1 VIYARRQDPKSTEA
15 ALAYFDQAEKHYQ
28 SNNDAEGRGEVFY
41 QRAAMYVTR
50 RDSKN
55 AREQIERAIANA
67 NAIDDKYL
75 EIRARLQL
83 SNVLQLEGKSFEA
96 KKYASEALE
105 FAKTSNRE
113 VLTVNGLVVFGFS
126 FFNTD
131 LAQAERYFQ
140 QALDVADYYQT
151 RRSKVRALLSL
162 ASVESQRHSR
172 PEKIRAYVD
181 RALPIIKEDVYR
193 KFEMQAHELLG
204 HAYLQQGDYDIA
216 RQAFERELE
225 LAKEYGDRDQLSRGY
240 EGHGLVMQAKEDYP
254 AALSDF
260 EQNLKWAQVVG
271 LATGIANAKAN
282 RANVLWRLGRYDE
295 AKQSLSESQQMVEE
309 KELEGELPARLKL
322 IAAEMALSIGS
333 YSLAESEA
341 RMALKRAGEFEA
353 VAIQASSLIGLA
365 QAHSGRTEAGAK
377 SCDGAVE
384 VARRLSTP
392 HLLSAALLAL
402 AAAQLDSGETQA
414 ALLNVKEALETFNR
428 SGQLESAWRALSLA
442 AQASMRVGDHA
453 SAQAYRSDAAKVLAD
468 FGQRFDAHTYQR
480 YLERFDVRNQ
490 RRFVIEVAG
499 LKPANR

>member
-1 VIYARRQDPKSTEA
+1 
-15 ALAYFDQAEKHYQ
+15 
-28 SNNDAEGRGEVFY
+28 
-41 QRAAMYVTR
+41 
-50 RDSKN
+50 
-55 AREQIERAIANA
+55 
-67 NAIDDKYL
+67 
-75 EIRARLQL
+75 
-83 SNVLQLEGKSFEA
+83 
-96 KKYASEALE
+96 
-105 FAKTSNRE
+105 
-113 VLTVNGLVVFGFS
+113 
-126 FFNTD
+126 
-131 LAQAERYFQ
+131 
-140 QALDVADYYQT
+140 
-151 RRSKVRALLSL
+151 
-162 ASVESQRHSR
+162 
-172 PEKIRAYVD
+172 
-181 RALPIIKEDVYR
+181 
-193 KFEMQAHELLG
+193 
-204 HAYLQQGDYDIA
+204 
-216 RQAFERELE
+216 
-225 LAKEYGDRDQLSRGY
+225 
-240 EGHGLVMQAKEDYP
+240 MQAKEDYP

-453 SAQAYRSDAAKVLAD
+453 SALAYRSDAAKVLAD

-499 LKPANR
+499 LKPASR